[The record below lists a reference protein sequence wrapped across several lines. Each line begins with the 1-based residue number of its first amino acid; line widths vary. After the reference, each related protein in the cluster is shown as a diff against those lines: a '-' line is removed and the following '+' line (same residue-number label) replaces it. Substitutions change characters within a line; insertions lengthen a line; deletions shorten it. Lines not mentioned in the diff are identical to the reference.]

1 MRITGTMVNYYVH
14 CRRQCWL
21 FASGMNF
28 EDDSEDVRIG
38 KVMHELQSEGK
49 KNREVAIEGIK
60 VDKLTSDYVTEIK
73 KSDADVEATKWQT
86 LYYMYVLK
94 QKGMERK
101 GKIQFSERNKQAS
114 KTIELELDEA
124 AEQAMEQLLAE
135 LEQYLQQEQ
144 PDPAI
149 REKNVPAAPI
159 LPTAFYKKGGRQKCP
174 KQRHL
179 LDIYVLRALWDVKII
194 H

>member
-21 FASGMNF
+21 FANGMGF

-124 AEQAMEQLLAE
+124 TEQAMTQLLYE
-135 LEQYLQQEQ
+135 LEQYLGQEQ
-144 PDPAI
+144 PNPAV
-149 REKNVPAAPI
+149 REK
-159 LPTAFYKKGGRQKCP
+159 KCT
-174 KQRHL
+174 RCAYL
-179 LDIYVLRALWDVKII
+179 AYCFL
-194 H
+194 

>member
-21 FASGMNF
+21 FANGMGF
-28 EDDSEDVRIG
+28 EDDREDVLIG

-86 LYYMYVLK
+86 LYYNNHNM
-94 QKGMERK
+94 RC
-101 GKIQFSERNKQAS
+101 
-114 KTIELELDEA
+114 IEIALRH
-124 AEQAMEQLLAE
+124 QL
-135 LEQYLQQEQ
+135 
-144 PDPAI
+144 
-149 REKNVPAAPI
+149 
-159 LPTAFYKKGGRQKCP
+159 
-174 KQRHL
+174 
-179 LDIYVLRALWDVKII
+179 
-194 H
+194 

>member
-1 MRITGTMVNYYVH
+1 
-14 CRRQCWL
+14 
-21 FASGMNF
+21 
-28 EDDSEDVRIG
+28 
-38 KVMHELQSEGK
+38 
-49 KNREVAIEGIK
+49 
-60 VDKLTSDYVTEIK
+60 VTEIK

-124 AEQAMEQLLAE
+124 AERAMEQLLAE

-149 REKNVPAAPI
+149 RD
-159 LPTAFYKKGGRQKCP
+159 KKCTRCAY
-174 KQRHL
+174 L
-179 LDIYVLRALWDVKII
+179 AYCFL
-194 H
+194 

>member
-21 FASGMNF
+21 FANGMNF

-49 KNREVAIEGIK
+49 KNREIAIDGIK
-60 VDKLTSDYVTEIK
+60 VDKLTDTYVTEIK

-101 GKIQFSERNKQAS
+101 GMIQFSERNKQVS
-114 KTIELELDEA
+114 KKIELELDTET
-124 AEQAMEQLLAE
+124 EQILVRMLND
-135 LEQYLQQEQ
+135 LEHYLNQDY
-144 PDPAI
+144 PDPAV
-149 REKNVPAAPI
+149 REK
-159 LPTAFYKKGGRQKCP
+159 KCT
-174 KQRHL
+174 RCAYL
-179 LDIYVLRALWDVKII
+179 AYCFL
-194 H
+194 